1 MSLGVCRIELR
12 LPENGSLKDK
22 RKTLKSIISRVHGQF
37 NVAIAEMD
45 NQDLWQLATLGVACL
60 SNDSKQAN
68 SILSNVVDYISRSRL
83 DIEVLDYEIEIMAYP

>member
-1 MSLGVCRIELR
+1 

-22 RKTLKSIISRVHGQF
+22 RKTLNSIISRVRNQF

-45 NQDLWQLATLGVACL
+45 NQDLWQLATLGIACL
-60 SNDSKQAN
+60 SNDSKQVN
-68 SILSNVVDYISRSRL
+68 SILSNVVDYISKSRL